1 MRDTFLRNARYSYEN
16 NSYEMRH
23 VLTFCVKF
31 LRNALFL
38 RNAALHSHL
47 YNYIPE
53 LVMLRDC
60 ASFGLREMLVR
71 AYSNAHYAALK
82 FRVDTRH
89 QNAIQ
94 IIAPKN

>member
-1 MRDTFLRNARYSYEN
+1 MPAEI
-16 NSYEMRH
+16 NSH
-23 VLTFCVKF
+23 LVLKPLT
-31 LRNALFL
+31 
-38 RNAALHSHL
+38 LHSHL

-60 ASFGLREMLVR
+60 ASFGLRVMLVR
-71 AYSNAHYAALK
+71 AYSNAHYTALK